1 MKPLKGLL
9 PNITRYSREHPLG
22 FRMMIYVCA
31 CSFLFIL
38 LSTALQLTLD
48 YRREFRAIDQQV
60 ELIRSSYLASLAKS
74 LWDVD
79 RSQITLQLKGIRNL
93 PDVSYLVLQNTDT
106 GETAIE
112 GQLNSFPDYPLQN
125 HSFDLIHTTPEQQ
138 RKLGQLEVSF
148 DLQAVYN
155 RIWARGFSILLNQ
168 TLLVVLI
175 VLVILILFQRKI
187 TRHLEAMANY
197 SRDIG
202 AGQLEHSLTLS
213 RQPPKNS
220 DELDQLVNALN
231 DMRQSI
237 KQEIVR
243 REQEQQEL
251 RYNRDQLQMMV
262 ERRTESLQRAKDAAE
277 EASNAKSRFL
287 STMSHEI
294 RTPMNGMLGM
304 IQLLENS
311 QLDSRQ
317 RQHIQVLHD
326 ATNALLET
334 FNNVLEYGRLVEGA
348 YSVSPTRFSLHNL
361 LHNLTTLL
369 SPEADRKKLQLKL
382 ECSSDVADIFQSEE
396 SSLRQILTNLLA
408 NAIKFTDS
416 GEVKLKVEQ
425 LPEQAQSRSGNQ
437 QQQKIRFEISD
448 SGIGIAPELQQHI
461 FDRFTQ
467 ADETI
472 TRRFGGTGLGLAICK
487 ELAEHLGGQIGL
499 NSIPGEGSTFWLE
512 LNLTQASNS
521 AAEQD
526 SLPIEYAAM
535 QQQKILLVEDVEI
548 NQQVVLGL
556 LEEQKHEVTIAG
568 DGIKALELGRQQRFD
583 LILMDMHLPGLSGL
597 EVSARLN
604 NDPDCINQN
613 TRIIALTAS
622 VRPEDI
628 HNYLDAGISSVIA
641 KPVHKEQLLQAIA
654 GNSTI
659 PEASIE
665 VAPDAAAHPLLDQA
679 VVSVHQQMLGSE
691 KLATLM
697 QGFCKVHDELWPA
710 LQQSIRATDDY
721 EISQQ
726 AHKLAGACD
735 TIGFAQASQLLR
747 QLEQQAD
754 NGETVQ
760 DHFRKELGQVMAAT
774 VGLAQDWK

>member
-1 MKPLKGLL
+1 MIQSKGLL
-9 PNITRYSREHPLG
+9 PKITRYSREHPLG
-22 FRMMIYVCA
+22 YRIMLYVCS

-38 LSTALQLTLD
+38 FSTALQLTMD

-74 LWDVD
+74 LWDID
-79 RSQITLQLKGIRNL
+79 QAQIELQLKGIHNL
-93 PDVSYLVLQNTDT
+93 PDVSYLVLKNTDT

-112 GQLNSFPDYPLQN
+112 GQRNTSRDSPLQIQ
-125 HSFDLIHTTPEQQ
+125 SFDLIHRTPEQQ
-138 RKLGQLEVSF
+138 RQLGQLEVSF
-148 DLQAVYN
+148 DLKAVYQ
-155 RIWARGFSILLNQ
+155 RIWSRGFSILLTQ

-175 VLVILILFQRKI
+175 VLVILIIFHRKI

-202 AGQLEHSLTLS
+202 AGQLEHALTLD
-213 RQPPKNS
+213 RQPPKSS
-220 DELDQLVNALN
+220 DELDQLVTALN

-237 KQEIVR
+237 RLEIR
-243 REQEQQEL
+243 HREQEQEEL
-251 RYNRDQLQMMV
+251 RYNRDQLQTMV
-262 ERRTESLQRAKDAAE
+262 ERRTASLLQAKEAAE

-304 IQLLENS
+304 IQMLENS
-311 QLDSRQ
+311 PLDNRQ
-317 RQHIQVLHD
+317 RQHIQILHD

-348 YSVSPTRFSLHNL
+348 YSISPTRFSLKNL
-361 LHNLTTLL
+361 LHNLTALL
-369 SPEADRKKLQLKL
+369 TPEASRKQLNLQLFYAD
-382 ECSSDVADIFQSEE
+382 EVADLFHTEE
-396 SSLRQILTNLLA
+396 SSLRQIITNLLS
-408 NAIKFTDS
+408 NAIKFTDQ
-416 GEVKLKVEQ
+416 GEVSLSVVLLSQEPARQRLKF
-425 LPEQAQSRSGNQ
+425 S
-437 QQQKIRFEISD
+437 ISD
-448 SGIGIAPELQQHI
+448 SGIGIEPELQQHI

-487 ELAEHLGGQIGL
+487 ELAEHLGGQIGVTS
-499 NSIPGEGSTFWLE
+499 NPGSGSTFWLE
-512 LNLTQASNS
+512 LDLPLAES
-521 AAEQD
+521 AAD
-526 SLPIEYAAM
+526 SDIVEPALLHTTS
-535 QQQKILLVEDVEI
+535 QQILLVEDVEI

-556 LEEQKHEVTIAG
+556 LEEQHHQVTIAG
-568 DGIKALELGRQQRFD
+568 DGIKALELGRTQPFD
-583 LILMDMHLPGLSGL
+583 LILMDMRLPGLSGI

-604 NDPDCINQN
+604 NDPDCINYN

-628 HNYLDAGISSVIA
+628 HNYLEAGISSVIA
-641 KPVHKEQLLQAIA
+641 KPVHKEQLLQAVA
-654 GNSTI
+654 GVNTAAQ
-659 PEASIE
+659 PNFPTASDDSQI
-665 VAPDAAAHPLLDQA
+665 PLLDQA
-679 VVSVHQQMLGSE
+679 IIRVHQQMLGSV

-697 QGFCKVHDELWPA
+697 QGFCKVHNELWPA
-710 LQQSIRATDDY
+710 LQQSIQATDDY

-735 TIGFAQASQLLR
+735 TIGFTLASHLLR

-754 NGETVQ
+754 NGDTAQHHFLNQLHQVMVETV
-760 DHFRKELGQVMAAT
+760 ELAIN
-774 VGLAQDWK
+774 WKT